1 MSTQTAEPP
10 ATAQPN
16 IVEMEETVSR
26 IRSQKGVE
34 AVIIM
39 DRRGAFLYVLA
50 FYTGLISVVTVVHYL
65 TVLDPNTSSS

>member
-1 MSTQTAEPP
+1 M
-10 ATAQPN
+10 
-16 IVEMEETVSR
+16 SR